1 MWSWGEFI
9 FVFSVFYASHMI
21 PARPAI
27 RDRLVAAL
35 GERFY
40 LLLYVALSILLLA
53 WLIGASARAPH
64 VTLWERAVWQNLV
77 PLILMLP
84 ACLLAAFG
92 IGARGGLSL
101 GNRMQHPFDS
111 VQPGIAT
118 VTRHPLLWAL
128 VFWSLAHLAPN
139 GDLAHVLLFGSFTL
153 TALLGMIAFD
163 RRTRRRLG
171 PTRWREISDATA
183 FIPFERG
190 FGGHSLDRPWLRVLL
205 GVAIYCAL
213 LVLHAPVIGIS
224 PT

>member
-1 MWSWGEFI
+1 MSSWGEFM

-40 LLLYVALSILLLA
+40 LLLYAAISILLLA

-64 VTLWERAVWQNLV
+64 VTLWERAAWQNLV

-92 IGARGGLSL
+92 IGARVGLSL
-101 GNRMQHPFDS
+101 GSRMQHPFNAA
-111 VQPGIAT
+111 QPGIAA

-128 VFWSLAHLAPN
+128 AFWSLAHLAPN
-139 GDLAHVLLFGSFTL
+139 GDLAHVLLFGSFAL
-153 TALLGMIAFD
+153 TALFGMIAFD
-163 RRTRRRLG
+163 RRTQRRLG

-190 FGGHSLDRPWLRVLL
+190 GGGHGFDRPRLRVLL
-205 GVAIYCAL
+205 GVAIYCVL
-213 LVLHAPVIGIS
+213 LVLHMPIIGMS